1 MKLTD
6 LFEGKMKVQSYKDAA
21 DHYERMKKLKDAG
34 KGNLSDAGLENL
46 RQAMLDALDREIE
59 KGETALKTKHSDEWF
74 HLATQMYPVTKV
86 DGGYRVTSKVKDWT
100 GEKRLDGTGSP
111 WEFTDE
117 SEARYKVLQL
127 VKWLEANRKRNIG
140 DADSDIA
147 KWQKKLDAADLWL
160 AKNDPAK

>member
-34 KGNLSDAGLENL
+34 KGNLSDTGLENL

-74 HLATQMYPVTKV
+74 
-86 DGGYRVTSKVKDWT
+86 
-100 GEKRLDGTGSP
+100 
-111 WEFTDE
+111 
-117 SEARYKVLQL
+117 
-127 VKWLEANRKRNIG
+127 
-140 DADSDIA
+140 
-147 KWQKKLDAADLWL
+147 
-160 AKNDPAK
+160 